1 MHFHINW
8 TINFT
13 TFTTCYFDKEIVY
26 QFIYDK
32 NKFTSERK
40 ILPFIFAM
48 NDTITFMISKF
59 YFTDPYYSWSVFFK
73 TILGWHWCER
83 CYRIS
88 DFQYNT
94 GNSCLCFSSWA
105 WLLLE
110 LVVSHPRL
118 SYLSYLHR
126 SIIRNYFQW
135 NNFLVSNKS
144 QFLWNSI

>member
-48 NDTITFMISKF
+48 NDTITFMISK
-59 YFTDPYYSWSVFFK
+59 YFTDPYHSWSVFFK

-83 CYRIS
+83 CYRVS

-105 WLLLE
+105 WFLLE
-110 LVVSHPRL
+110 LVVSHSRL
-118 SYLSYLHR
+118 CHLSYLHR
-126 SIIRNYFQW
+126 SITRNYFQW
-135 NNFLVSNKS
+135 NNFLVS
-144 QFLWNSI
+144 